1 MIYQTAVAFRSAL
14 ETRLARES
22 VRLAVPLV
30 RLRKLV
36 TFDRFL
42 ARLMQVHPDAWLLK
56 GGLALQIRIGERA
69 RTTQD
74 IDVLLT
80 LPREEV
86 QRAITEAV
94 HRNLDDWFTFVLR
107 EASDPLPGPTL
118 GGGHRFFITALVDRR
133 TFESFHVDVGH
144 GDPVIEP
151 AESLTTPPLL
161 TFAGIPPVTIPC
173 YPISQHLAEKIHAYA
188 RPRASGESTRVK
200 DLVDMVLIAMHVPV
214 NAVALSAAIQATF
227 TAQGAGAPPLSLPAP
242 PAAWASKYHRLAQ
255 EVGLGDVTLPAAF
268 ERARQFLDPA
278 LSGQTRGVWS
288 PTAQAWL

>member
-1 MIYQTAVAFRSAL
+1 MTYQSSNAFRRAL
-14 ETRLARES
+14 EDRLLTQSTRGS
-22 VRLAVPLV
+22 VALN
-30 RLRKLV
+30 RLRKMV
-36 TFDRFL
+36 AFDRFL
-42 ARLMQVHPDAWLLK
+42 ARLLAAQPSIWMLK
-56 GGLALQIRIGERA
+56 GGLALQLRLGDSA

-74 IDVLLT
+74 MDVLLAIS
-80 LPREEV
+80 RMEV
-86 QRAITEAV
+86 HKALEQAAL
-94 HRNLDDWFTFVLR
+94 HDLGDWFTFAVR
-107 EASDPLPGPTL
+107 SDTGALPGPD
-118 GGGHRFFITALVDRR
+118 GGGLRFYVTARVDSRV
-133 TFESFHVDVGH
+133 FESFHVDVGL

-161 TFAGIPPVTIPC
+161 AFADIPPVTIPC

-227 TAQGAGAPPLSLPAP
+227 AAQSAGASPLSLPAP
-242 PAAWASKYHRLAQ
+242 PAAWAPKYHRLAQ

-268 ERARQFLDPA
+268 EQARRFLDPA

-288 PTAQAWL
+288 PSAQAWL